1 MRSAKGKTVSK
12 IVIFVMLCLLMVV
25 GLNVLVEP
33 ATPEPWLTLP
43 YIYEHSDVNTLFV
56 GSSLMYNASIP
67 LAVDEVSGLNSVNL
81 GSPAQTMMS
90 SYFLLKE
97 ALTYN
102 SIRHVILYIDITRLQ
117 SRASDNHYHIQAIES
132 MKLSVNKLDFMVH
145 AFPID
150 NYPDALLR
158 CYQLRGTMQEWLLFK
173 KPKNTP
179 KPITYPDEIVPY
191 LGKGY
196 IFSST
201 EQIRGEVALHGIEY
215 FNTKHIKAENTQY
228 LHQIIE
234 LCKANQIDLIIMCSP
249 RIAANVLATGNYDAF
264 HDYVKSMA
272 DVNDLPFW
280 DFVYVRPEYLTI
292 DDAMFWDDRH
302 ANYRLALPF
311 SKLVG
316 QMLREHIDG
325 TLDMDRYLFSD
336 YSGFLSVNQR
346 VAAITIGGLS
356 AQKTIKANA
365 IMDKAM
371 EAEYRFLLSN
381 EKDGEYT
388 VIQDWSANSQ
398 ADLRGQPKQQVWLMA
413 EARKAGETGE
423 AEQRVYTQVDLR

>member
-1 MRSAKGKTVSK
+1 MRSAKGKTVCK

-25 GLNVLVEP
+25 GLNALIEP

-43 YIYEHSDVNTLFV
+43 YIYEHSDVNTVFV

-67 LAVDEVSGLNSVNL
+67 LAVDEGSGLNSLNL

-97 ALTYN
+97 ALSYN

-117 SRASDNHYHIQAIES
+117 SRASDNHYHIHAIES

-150 NYPDALLR
+150 KYPDALLR

-173 KPKNTP
+173 EPAKAR
-179 KPITYPDEIVPY
+179 KPINYPDEIVPY

-196 IFSST
+196 IYSSK
-201 EQIRGEVALHGIEY
+201 EQKRGEVAIHGIEC
-215 FNTKHIKAENTQY
+215 FDTKQIKVENTQY

-234 LCKANQIDLIIMCSP
+234 LCKSNQIDLIIMCSP
-249 RIAANVLATGNYDAF
+249 RIAANVLATGNYDVF

-272 DVNDLPFW
+272 DANDLQFW
-280 DFVYVRPEYLTI
+280 DFVYVRPECLTI
-292 DDAMFWDDRH
+292 DDTMFWDDRH

-325 TLDMDRYLFSD
+325 TLDVDRYLFSD
-336 YSGFLSVNQR
+336 YSGFLSANQR
-346 VAAITIGGLS
+346 VAALTIGGLS
-356 AQKTIKANA
+356 AQKTVKANA
-365 IMDKAM
+365 IMDKAL

-381 EKDGEYT
+381 EKDGVYT
-388 VIQDWSANSQ
+388 VIQDWSTNSRV
-398 ADLRGQPKQQVWLMA
+398 DVSGQPKQQVWLLA
-413 EARKAGETGE
+413 EARKAGKTGE
-423 AEQRVYTQVDLR
+423 AEQRAYMQIDLR